1 MRRRKE
7 EVEASIAKLRQRIE
21 DVQSTL
27 AERIN
32 RKQELAEQIQSKTV
46 LFREE
51 ASELALEVSRV
62 QDRLKEV
69 FARKEVLED

>member
-1 MRRRKE
+1 
-7 EVEASIAKLRQRIE
+7 
-21 DVQSTL
+21 VQSTL